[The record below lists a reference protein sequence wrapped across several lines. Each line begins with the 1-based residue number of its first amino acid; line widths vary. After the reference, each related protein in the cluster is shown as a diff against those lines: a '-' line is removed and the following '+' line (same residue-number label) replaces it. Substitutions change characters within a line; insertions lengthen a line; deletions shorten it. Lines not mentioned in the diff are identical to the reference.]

1 MISVLHYLGD
11 VAIWTS
17 LVSSYAFCFTY
28 AIIAPWRRTVE
39 GWHLMT
45 FTFVIGVAFSWIA
58 YRLVVIHH
66 HVDIPLR
73 TEAARAGIY
82 VALAVVLVWRLVL
95 LVCTQILRRRN
106 GDKCRS

>member
-17 LVSSYAFCFTY
+17 LVSSYAFCFSY
-28 AIIAPWRRTVE
+28 ALVAPWRKTEE

-58 YRLVVIHH
+58 YRLVTANHRVGL
-66 HVDIPLR
+66 PMK
-73 TEAARAGIY
+73 TEASRTAIY
-82 VALAVVLVWRLVL
+82 VALAGVLVWRLAL
-95 LVCTQILRRRN
+95 LVRTQIRRKQDDYEN
-106 GDKCRS
+106 RS